1 MALNFED
8 YLIRE
13 YAKASADTDFT
24 FTLIPETSGTRTAFT
39 ILNAGAAD
47 VKTYWEVYG
56 NTLLEKEVYDASYAS
71 SKVLEK
77 KTFIQSTHGEFKRIY
92 PYS

>member
-1 MALNFED
+1 MALNFDD

-24 FTLIPETSGTRTAFT
+24 FTLVARTRGSRTAFT

-56 NTLLEKEVYDASYAS
+56 NT
-71 SKVLEK
+71 VLEK
-77 KTFIQSTHGEFKRIY
+77 DVYDPSHGSPSTTTTE
-92 PYS
+92 